1 MDKLIFIIHIFLAV
15 CLIVVVFLQKGK
27 GSEAGA
33 AFGNNMSDNLFSAR
47 GSNNLLFRMTFFLLL
62 LFIISSLIL
71 SKEIFLNKKNVNF
84 NIDTYVKQIDY
95 EILNK

>member
-1 MDKLIFIIHIFLAV
+1 MDKFIFIIHIFLAI

-33 AFGNNMSDNLFSAR
+33 TFGSGMSDNLFSVR
-47 GSNNLLFRMTFFLLL
+47 GSNNLLFRITFLLLL

-71 SKEIFLNKKNVNF
+71 SKEIFLNKKNINF

-95 EILNK
+95 EDLNK